1 MTTRFRMPHTLALLF
16 GLMVVALVGTWIIPQ
31 GAFQT
36 EPGPSGRPLVVPG
49 TFEILPERTFLTPW
63 DLFRAVPR
71 AFGAAQ
77 DIIFFLF
84 IIGGVLAVIRST
96 GTVDALLGR
105 LLDRFGT
112 RPAALI
118 FAVIF
123 VFALTSS
130 AVGASGEYIPFVLI
144 LVALCRAMRMDAMT
158 AVGMIVA
165 GYGIGYGMASFNQY
179 TVVVAQ
185 GIAGVPTYSWAGVKL
200 ILLVPF
206 VLIGVH
212 HVWSYARKV
221 QEDPERSLVKDVEV
235 PGLDAHPST
244 YPRMTAVHVLVLV
257 GFLTALG
264 VAIWGIRFHG
274 WYLVELGACFLMLA
288 LFTAAVGRLAP
299 SDVARRFVRG
309 AGDLTET
316 ALLVGIARGI
326 ALVME
331 DGQILHTIVHALS
344 VPLSTVGPELAAV
357 GMLAMQSVLNLFVP
371 SGSGQAFVTMPLMA
385 PLGDLVGVSR
395 QVSVL
400 AFQFGDGF
408 TNMVVPTNAVLMGIL
423 GMAGIPYDRWF
434 RFCFPLLLK
443 LWVAAAAVLVAAV
456 LVVGGSGAG

>member
-1 MTTRFRMPHTLALLF
+1 VKLRMPHTLTLLF
-16 GLMVVALVGTWIIPQ
+16 LLMGAALIATWIIPQ
-31 GAFQT
+31 GQFAT
-36 EPGPSGRPLVVPG
+36 ELTASGRSAVVPG
-49 TFEILPERTFLTPW
+49 TFEVSADRTWLTPW
-63 DLFRAVPR
+63 DFFRAIPR
-71 AFGAAQ
+71 AFAAAQ

-84 IIGGVLAVIRST
+84 IIGGVLAVIRAS
-96 GTVDALLGR
+96 GTIDALLGR
-105 LLDRFGT
+105 LLERFST

-118 FAVIF
+118 FAVTF
-123 VFALTSS
+123 VFALASS

-185 GIAGVPTYSWAGVKL
+185 GIAEVPTYSGAGIKL
-200 ILLVPF
+200 VLLVPF

-221 QEDPERSLVKDVEV
+221 REDPSRSMVADVEV
-235 PGLDAHPST
+235 PGLEEQPTS
-244 YPRMTAVHVLVLV
+244 YPAMTGVHLLILG
-257 GFLTALG
+257 GFLAALG
-264 VAIWGIRFHG
+264 VAIYGIRFHG
-274 WYLVELGACFLMLA
+274 WYLVELGACFLILGI
-288 LFTAAVGRLAP
+288 FTAAVARIAP
-299 SDVARRFVRG
+299 SEVATRFVRG
-309 AGDLTET
+309 AGELTET
-316 ALLVGIARGI
+316 ALLVGVARGI

-344 VPLSTVGPELAAV
+344 VPLGMVGPELAAV
-357 GMLAMQSVLNLFVP
+357 GMLTMQSILNLFVP

-385 PLGDLVGVSR
+385 PLSDLLGVSR
-395 QVSVL
+395 QVAVL

-408 TNMVVPTNAVLMGIL
+408 TNMIVPTNAVLMGIL

-434 RFCFPLLLK
+434 RFCMPLVLK
-443 LWVAAAAVLVAAV
+443 LFVAAAVVLVAAV
-456 LVVGGSGAG
+456 VFGFG

>member
-1 MTTRFRMPHTLALLF
+1 MKFRMPHTLTLLF
-16 GLMVVALVGTWIIPQ
+16 LLMGAALVATWIIPQ
-31 GAFQT
+31 GQFAT
-36 EPGPSGRPLVVPG
+36 ELTASGRSAVVPG
-49 TFEILPERTFLTPW
+49 TFEVSAERTWLTPW
-63 DLFRAVPR
+63 DFFRAIPR
-71 AFGAAQ
+71 AFAAAQ

-84 IIGGVLAVIRST
+84 IIGGVLAVIRGS
-96 GTVDALLGR
+96 GTIDALLGR
-105 LLDRFGT
+105 LLERFGT

-118 FAVIF
+118 FAVTF
-123 VFALTSS
+123 VFALASS

-185 GIAGVPTYSWAGVKL
+185 GIAEVPTYSGAGIKL
-200 ILLVPF
+200 VLLVPF

-221 QEDPERSLVKDVEV
+221 REDPSRSMVADVEV
-235 PGLDAHPST
+235 PGLEAQPAT
-244 YPRMTAVHVLVLV
+244 YPAMTGVHLLVLG
-257 GFLTALG
+257 GFLAALG
-264 VAIWGIRFHG
+264 VAIYGIRFHG
-274 WYLVELGACFLMLA
+274 WYLVELGACFLILGV
-288 LFTAAVGRLAP
+288 FTAAVARIAP
-299 SDVARRFVRG
+299 SEVARRFVRG

-316 ALLVGIARGI
+316 ALLVGVARGI

-344 VPLSTVGPELAAV
+344 VPLGTVGPELAAV
-357 GMLAMQSVLNLFVP
+357 GMLTMQSILNLFVP

-385 PLGDLVGVSR
+385 PLSDLLGVSR
-395 QVSVL
+395 QVAVL

-408 TNMVVPTNAVLMGIL
+408 TNMIVPTNAVLMGIL

-434 RFCFPLLLK
+434 RFCMPLVLK
-443 LWVAAAAVLVAAV
+443 LFVAAALVLVAAV
-456 LVVGGSGAG
+456 VFGFG